1 MFFGNTLLENLL
13 DVLRSIYKPMNPDFA
28 LIDPDL
34 WQWREWFI
42 ALAHDAFWVL
52 TPHTARIWPLPNLRS
67 GPRKGSGPLGLRP
80 MGIPRMGLSV
90 RLPSTQSDPHN
101 YQVLRLHAQGSG
113 S

>member
-52 TPHTARIWPLPNLRS
+52 TPTPREF
-67 GPRKGSGPLGLRP
+67 GPFLTYDQALEKVQDLW
-80 MGIPRMGLSV
+80 
-90 RLPSTQSDPHN
+90 
-101 YQVLRLHAQGSG
+101 A
-113 S
+113 